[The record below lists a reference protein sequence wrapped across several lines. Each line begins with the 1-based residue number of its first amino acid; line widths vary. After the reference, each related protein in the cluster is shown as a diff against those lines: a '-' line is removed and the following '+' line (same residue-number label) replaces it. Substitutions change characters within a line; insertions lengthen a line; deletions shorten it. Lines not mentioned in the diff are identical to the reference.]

1 MYQNKSKVASAFFAA
16 ILSAM
21 ISFTAQADDIE
32 IYLGVGGNQ
41 LTYNPNVLFI
51 MDSSGSMAGKDG
63 TYESRLLRVQNA
75 LKDALRSATNINA
88 GLMRFSDYGGPILYP
103 VRPIDS
109 LVEPEIVT
117 SVAASGD
124 DAYQESGSVNV
135 TYDRV
140 KIVEGTGT
148 VTSGFRFSQLQIP
161 RGAVISS
168 AYLRLASDGF
178 NSSPANIRFTA
189 EAVGDSAGFSS
200 ATNNI
205 RTRTKTAAQI
215 DWNSNNDWPTTN
227 EQFVTPDIGAVI
239 QEVVNRS
246 DWCGGNALS
255 LIIEGTGSSGG
266 SNRYIKSYDEGT
278 GLGAELV
285 VSYDKASATGCVSGD
300 MYFQVDTQ
308 NNNAEEQSNGYQNT
322 GDELTLNDSNNDYVG
337 VRFDNVT
344 IPQNAVVEEAYL
356 TFTAY
361 QNRYG
366 SASFDIAAVDEGDP
380 NDFYPYP
387 RRLLRNKP
395 KTSSV
400 TWSGLP
406 NWYRNNTYQSPS
418 LVNQVQTLV
427 DRGDW
432 ASGNAMMFVL
442 SNFNGNRG
450 AYSYN
455 GKPSGAPQLRIKFQG
470 NAIPATVATVR
481 DHLLNKVDEL
491 SSDGLTPIV
500 DTLYE
505 AVNYYGGRDVYY
517 GRQRGTSGVSSSVRR
532 NTRVSN
538 RLSYTGDDS
547 VLPYGCSED
556 NLNDRDCINEYIPS
570 GATYISPVTDLQCQT
585 NNHIVLLSDGEA
597 NNNHSVNEIESLLG
611 KSCSNASS
619 GEKCGIDLVKNIS
632 KKSESVIDARV
643 ITHTIGFAANSTAN
657 NFLSQLALQGGGGF
671 YTANDSAQLLTAF
684 ESILKSVKDVNAT
697 FVSPGVAVNQLNR
710 LTHRDELYFA
720 LFKPAEGTAWP
731 GNLKKYKIDGNLIKD
746 KNGQAAVDDG
756 TGFFKDTAHSYWST
770 LADGSDVRDG
780 GAANRLDLS
789 RAVYTFSGTG
799 NIATLSNRLNE
810 NNNSITTA
818 DLNIDTQPNP
828 TDLRDVLLK
837 WARGVDVKDDDDDG
851 STTDARL
858 QMGDPIHSQPVIV
871 NYGAND
877 SAIMVATNQGYLHS
891 FDPETGDENFAVIPK
906 ELLPNLYDF
915 YQNNS
920 SFNHIYGMDGDMVL
934 RETTSTKYL
943 YVGMRRGGRNYYAFD
958 ITNKTSPSLAFKI
971 EGGQGQFAKLGQ
983 SWSKPT
989 VTKVNIGGS
998 VKTVLIF
1005 GGGYDEDQDNRLLR
1019 GPDAMGNAVYIVDA
1033 DTGNLLWS
1041 ASNNGANMNL
1051 ADMQYSIPARI
1062 SVIDRDSDGIADH
1075 LYVVDM
1081 GGQIFRLDIHNG
1093 ESVANLVTGGLL
1105 ASLANDGDA
1114 TENRRF
1120 FYAPDVSEISLAD
1133 EHYYAVAIGS
1143 GYRAHPLNVE
1153 IKDNIYMI
1161 KDSGVFLKDTNGN
1174 YTLPATPFTAA
1185 DLYDATAHAL
1195 TTGSAASQALEAAAF
1210 SNKHGWLISLGSG
1223 GEKVLAT
1230 PLILNYKLFFT
1241 SYVPAQISASL
1252 CAPPSGNSRAYLVEL
1267 INGNAVT
1274 DLNHNNV
1281 DEHADR
1287 FVDLQQTGIAP
1298 ETKVLIEDPTHPV
1311 VCLGTECGS
1320 IVKEVDADG
1329 DEIACTTQ
1337 LDCLAENIYGRLERV
1352 QKSAWKTETERQ

>member
-1 MYQNKSKVASAFFAA
+1 MYLNKQKITTALCTAL
-16 ILSAM
+16 LSAM

-51 MDSSGSMAGKDG
+51 MDSSGSMTGRDG
-63 TYESRLLRVQNA
+63 TNESRLLRVQNA

-88 GLMRFSDYGGPILYP
+88 GLMRFSDYGGPVLYP

-109 LVEPEIVT
+109 PVEPEIVT
-117 SVAASGD
+117 SVADSND
-124 DAYQESGSVNV
+124 DAYEISGSVNV
-135 TYDRV
+135 TSNRI
-140 KIVEGTGT
+140 KLVEGTT
-148 VTSGFRFSQLQIP
+148 SVISGFRFDQLQIP

-178 NSSPANIRFTA
+178 NSSAADIRFSA
-189 EAVGDSAGFSS
+189 EASGNSAAFSS
-200 ATNNI
+200 ANTNI
-205 RTRTKTAAQI
+205 SSRSKTAAQVGWSS
-215 DWNSNNDWPTTN
+215 DNDWPTAN

-239 QEVVNRS
+239 QEVVNRG
-246 DWCGGNALS
+246 DWCGGNALT
-255 LIIEGTGSSGG
+255 LIVDGLGGSGA
-266 SNRYIKSYDEGT
+266 SNRYIQSYDEGS

-285 VSYDKASATGCVSGD
+285 VSYDKETATGCVSGD
-300 MYFQVDTQ
+300 MYFQVDSQ

-322 GDELTLNDSNNDYVG
+322 GSELTLNDNSNDYVG
-337 VRFDNVT
+337 IRFDNVT
-344 IPQNAVVEEAYL
+344 IPQNAVVQEAYL

-361 QNRYG
+361 ENRYG
-366 SASFDIAAVDEGDP
+366 SASFDIAAVDEADP
-380 NDFYPYP
+380 NDFNPYP
-387 RRLLRNKP
+387 RRLLRNKN
-395 KTSSV
+395 KTASI
-400 TWSGLP
+400 TWSGIS
-406 NWYRNNTYQSPS
+406 NWYRNNTYQTPS
-418 LVNQVQTLV
+418 LVNQVQAVV

-432 ASGNAMMFVL
+432 ESGNAMMFVL
-442 SNFNGNRG
+442 SNFDGNRG

-455 GKPSGAPQLRIKFQG
+455 GKPSGAPQLKIKFQG

-491 SSDGLTPIV
+491 SADGLTPIV

-505 AVNYYGGRDVYY
+505 AVSYYGGLDVYY
-517 GRQRGTSGVSSSVRR
+517 GRQRGTSSVSSSVRR
-532 NTRVSN
+532 HTRVSN
-538 RLSYTGDDS
+538 RMSYTGDDA

-556 NLNDRDCINEYIPS
+556 NMNDSDCVNEYIPY

-597 NNNHSVNEIESLLG
+597 NNNHSVGEIESLLG
-611 KSCSNASS
+611 RSCSNASS

-632 KKSESVIDARV
+632 KSSESVIDARV
-643 ITHTIGFAANSTAN
+643 ITHTIGFAANATAN

-671 YTANDSAQLLTAF
+671 YTASDSDQLLTAF

-746 KNGQAAVDDG
+746 KNGLAAVDDG
-756 TGFFKDTAHSYWST
+756 TGFFKDTAHSYWSAV
-770 LADGSDVRDG
+770 ADGSDVREG
-780 GAANRLDLS
+780 GAASKLDLS

-799 NIATLSNRLNE
+799 NIADVNNSLHE
-810 NNNSITTA
+810 NNNAITAA
-818 DLNIDTQPNP
+818 DLGVETQANP
-828 TDLRDVLLK
+828 VDIRNVLLK

-851 STTDARL
+851 YTTDARL

-871 NYGAND
+871 NYGTND

-891 FDPETGDENFAVIPK
+891 FDPETGDENFAIIPR

-915 YQNNS
+915 YLNNS

-934 RETTSTKYL
+934 RETNSNKYL

-971 EGGQGQFAKLGQ
+971 EGGTGPFAKLGQ

-989 VTKVNIGGS
+989 VTKINIGGTS
-998 VKTVLIF
+998 RTVLVF

-1019 GPDAMGNAVYIVDA
+1019 GPDTMGNAVFIVDA
-1033 DTGNLLWS
+1033 DTGQLLWS
-1041 ASNNGANMNL
+1041 ASNSD
-1051 ADMQYSIPARI
+1051 ADTILPTMQYSIPARI
-1062 SVIDRDSDGIADH
+1062 SVIDRDGDDYADH
-1075 LYVVDM
+1075 LYVADT

-1093 ESVANLVTGGLL
+1093 QSASNLVTGGLL
-1105 ASLANDGDA
+1105 ASLANDDDA

-1120 FYAPDVSEISLAD
+1120 FYAPDVAEISLAD

-1161 KDSGVFLKDTNGN
+1161 KDKGVFVTDEDGN
-1174 YTLPATPFTAA
+1174 YSLPTTAFTAA

-1195 TTGSAASQALEAAAF
+1195 TTGTEGQQALEAAAF
-1210 SNKHGWLISLGSG
+1210 STKQGWMISLGSG

-1241 SYVPAQISASL
+1241 SYVPAQISESL

-1274 DLNHNNV
+1274 DLNHNNQ
-1281 DEHADR
+1281 DEHVDR

-1320 IVKEVDADG
+1320 IVKEVDEDG

-1352 QKSAWKTETERQ
+1352 QKSAWKTETER